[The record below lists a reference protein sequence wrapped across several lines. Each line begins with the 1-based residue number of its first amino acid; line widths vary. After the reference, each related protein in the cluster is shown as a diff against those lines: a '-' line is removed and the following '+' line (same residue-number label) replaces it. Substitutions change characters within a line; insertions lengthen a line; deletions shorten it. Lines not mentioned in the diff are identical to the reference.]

1 MGERTGTKL
10 GLLTTP
16 PWGVLLVRI
25 ETRKPRT
32 SKDAQMEEIAKLLA
46 QLDAMEIDKAK
57 EKAEMIFI
65 EIMVFVL
72 GLMLGFAIGR
82 LW

>member
-1 MGERTGTKL
+1 MGECPGAEL
-10 GLLTTP
+10 GLLTPTQR
-16 PWGVLLVRI
+16 GELLVKI

-46 QLDAMEIDKAK
+46 QLDAMEI
-57 EKAEMIFI
+57 EKARERGEMIFI
-65 EIMVFVL
+65 EIMVFVF

>member
-1 MGERTGTKL
+1 MQIK
-10 GLLTTP
+10 
-16 PWGVLLVRI
+16 
-25 ETRKPRT
+25 KRT

-46 QLDAMEIDKAK
+46 QLDAMEVEKAR

-65 EIMVFVL
+65 EIMVLVF
-72 GLMLGFAIGR
+72 GLMIGFAIGR

>member
-1 MGERTGTKL
+1 MGACAGSEL

-16 PWGVLLVRI
+16 HRRVLLGKT
-25 ETRKPRT
+25 ETKPRT
-32 SKDAQMEEIAKLLA
+32 SKDAQMQEIAKLLA
-46 QLDAMEIDKAK
+46 QLDAMEIEKAK

-72 GLMLGFAIGR
+72 GLMLGFAAGR
-82 LW
+82 VL

>member
-1 MGERTGTKL
+1 M
-10 GLLTTP
+10 GLLTPTQRRE
-16 PWGVLLVRI
+16 LLVRI

-46 QLDAMEIDKAK
+46 EIDAIEVEKAR
-57 EKAEMIFI
+57 ERAEMIFI

-72 GLMLGFAIGR
+72 GLMLGFAAGR
-82 LW
+82 VL

>member
-1 MGERTGTKL
+1 MK
-10 GLLTTP
+10 
-16 PWGVLLVRI
+16 I

-46 QLDAMEIDKAK
+46 QLDAMEIEKAK
-57 EKAEMIFI
+57 ERAEIIFI
-65 EIMVFVL
+65 EIMVLVFW
-72 GLMLGFAIGR
+72 LMIGFAIGR

>member
-1 MGERTGTKL
+1 MK
-10 GLLTTP
+10 
-16 PWGVLLVRI
+16 I

-46 QLDAMEIDKAK
+46 QLDAMEIEKAK
-57 EKAEMIFI
+57 ERAEMIFI
-65 EIMVFVL
+65 EIMVLVF
-72 GLMLGFAIGR
+72 GLMIGFAIGR

>member
-1 MGERTGTKL
+1 MK
-10 GLLTTP
+10 
-16 PWGVLLVRI
+16 I

-46 QLDAMEIDKAK
+46 QLDAMEVEKAR
-57 EKAEMIFI
+57 EKAEIIFI
-65 EIMVFVL
+65 EIMVLVF
-72 GLMLGFAIGR
+72 GLMIGFAIGR

>member
-1 MGERTGTKL
+1 MK
-10 GLLTTP
+10 
-16 PWGVLLVRI
+16 I

-46 QLDAMEIDKAK
+46 QLDAMEVEKAR

-65 EIMVFVL
+65 EIMILVF
-72 GLMLGFAIGR
+72 GLMIGFAIGR

>member
-1 MGERTGTKL
+1 VK
-10 GLLTTP
+10 
-16 PWGVLLVRI
+16 I

-46 QLDAMEIDKAK
+46 QLDAMEIEKAK

-65 EIMVFVL
+65 EIMVLVF
-72 GLMLGFAIGR
+72 GLMIGFAIGR

>member
-1 MGERTGTKL
+1 MK
-10 GLLTTP
+10 
-16 PWGVLLVRI
+16 I

-46 QLDAMEIDKAK
+46 QLDAMEVEKAR

-65 EIMVFVL
+65 EIMVLVF
-72 GLMLGFAIGR
+72 GLMIGFAIGR

>member
-10 GLLTTP
+10 GLLTPTQRRE
-16 PWGVLLVRI
+16 LLVRI

-32 SKDAQMEEIAKLLA
+32 SKDAEMEKINKLLA
-46 QLDAMEIDKAK
+46 EIDAIEVEKAR
-57 EKAEMIFI
+57 ERAEMIFI
-65 EIMVFVL
+65 EIMVFVF
-72 GLMLGFAIGR
+72 GLMIGFAIGR

>member
-1 MGERTGTKL
+1 MGKRTGSEL

-25 ETRKPRT
+25 ETKKPRT

-46 QLDAMEIDKAK
+46 QLDAMEI
-57 EKAEMIFI
+57 EKARERGEMIFI

-72 GLMLGFAIGR
+72 GLMLGFAAGR
-82 LW
+82 VL

>member
-1 MGERTGTKL
+1 MGKCTGAEL

-16 PWGVLLVRI
+16 HRRELLVSA
-25 ETRKPRT
+25 EKKPRT
-32 SKDAQMEEIAKLLA
+32 SKDAQMEEITKLLA
-46 QLDAMEIDKAK
+46 EIDAIEVEKAR

-65 EIMVFVL
+65 EIMVFVF
-72 GLMLGFAIGR
+72 GLMIGFSIGR

>member
-1 MGERTGTKL
+1 M
-10 GLLTTP
+10 LTPTQRRE
-16 PWGVLLVRI
+16 LLVRI

-46 QLDAMEIDKAK
+46 QLDAMEV
-57 EKAEMIFI
+57 EKARERAEIIFI
-65 EIMVFVL
+65 EIMVLVF
-72 GLMLGFAIGR
+72 GLMIGFAIGR